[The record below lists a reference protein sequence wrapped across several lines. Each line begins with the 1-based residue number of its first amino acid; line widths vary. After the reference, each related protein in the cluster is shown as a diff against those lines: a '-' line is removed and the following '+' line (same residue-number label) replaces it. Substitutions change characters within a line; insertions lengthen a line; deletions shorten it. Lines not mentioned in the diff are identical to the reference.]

1 MTVKFYN
8 SDEIENTVWN
18 NNNIIPTQLKEFG
31 NTRSKFHKSVFL
43 IIDTDEIEFKWQFF
57 LVGYKYFNY
66 IDIVSEPNIQDV
78 NLIEIAYKEIVKKYK
93 PFKINFY
100 SITLSRFAS
109 KSLFINNEFDNI
121 YEYASN
127 QVNLSL
133 SEEEIFASIHSKHR
147 NVIRK
152 AERDGVVVYENSS
165 LNGIEEF
172 QKISVDTYER
182 SGKDGLKL
190 EYLQNH
196 FNALNKSN
204 SIRIFF
210 ASKDSVIQASAI
222 FFTSKDLSI
231 YWHGASI
238 NNSYGGSANYLH
250 WEVMKRFKNEE
261 IKYYDFGGVSLSDD
275 EKAQSINRFKIRFGG
290 EIVHYYGGIKIFNQ
304 FKNKIIGVI
313 KK

>member
-100 SITLSRFAS
+100 SITLSRFSS
-109 KSLFINNEFDNI
+109 KSLFINNEFDNM

-133 SEEEIFASIHSKHR
+133 SEEEIFCF
-147 NVIRK
+147 
-152 AERDGVVVYENSS
+152 NSF
-165 LNGIEEF
+165 E
-172 QKISVDTYER
+172 T
-182 SGKDGLKL
+182 
-190 EYLQNH
+190 
-196 FNALNKSN
+196 
-204 SIRIFF
+204 
-210 ASKDSVIQASAI
+210 
-222 FFTSKDLSI
+222 
-231 YWHGASI
+231 
-238 NNSYGGSANYLH
+238 
-250 WEVMKRFKNEE
+250 
-261 IKYYDFGGVSLSDD
+261 
-275 EKAQSINRFKIRFGG
+275 
-290 EIVHYYGGIKIFNQ
+290 
-304 FKNKIIGVI
+304 
-313 KK
+313 